1 MRKFGIALGRALYNG
16 GDMSDYAERTSVP
29 SFADGRVE
37 GGTRAEVGSP
47 TVRQGTDWPVIIV
60 LFSGIA
66 AGYAVAIG
74 TVYVALMAL
83 V

>member
-1 MRKFGIALGRALYNG
+1 
-16 GDMSDYAERTSVP
+16 MSDYAERTSVP

-37 GGTRAEVGSP
+37 VGTPAEVGSP

-60 LFSGIA
+60 FFGGIA
-66 AGYAVAIG
+66 AGYAVAIA
-74 TVYVALMAL
+74 TIYVALTAL

>member
-1 MRKFGIALGRALYNG
+1 
-16 GDMSDYAERTSVP
+16 MSDYAERTSVP

-60 LFSGIA
+60 FCGGIA
-66 AGYAVAIG
+66 SGYAVAIA
-74 TVYVALMAL
+74 TIYSALMAL